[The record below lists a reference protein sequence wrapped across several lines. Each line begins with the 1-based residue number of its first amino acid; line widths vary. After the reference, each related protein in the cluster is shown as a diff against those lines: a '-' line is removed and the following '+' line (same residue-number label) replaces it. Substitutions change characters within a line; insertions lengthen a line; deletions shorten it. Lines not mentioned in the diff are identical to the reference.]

1 MTNLVLKNP
10 YPGFEKGLNKPFGA
24 SDKEYFYGRQ
34 EDINNIKLKLRQ
46 NKLLLLR
53 SLPKA
58 GKTSL
63 IEAGL
68 IPTLE
73 SKGYL
78 TQYSNDWKVLKID
91 CKGDPIRNVAEAFAN
106 AAYLFKNKMQPNL
119 EEIYYSQFTKKETAL
134 KNHLEEN
141 AVLKKINL
149 LIVIDDFNQLFEPAS
164 SKDKSIKFLK
174 MIYQISLSK
183 SLSVYMLISVSNND
197 LKEPLLLN
205 YPEILKKFDSC
216 TYQLHNLD
224 ANELKKAILAPA
236 KKEDVIIE
244 DDVCQM
250 IMDEIF
256 HQPDQLP
263 KLQRYLN
270 RTWWEFKN
278 HKNKESIINLK
289 LYNLAN
295 GTNSKKLIEEDVSSF
310 EKPIENQFQNTA
322 QNSIQA
328 NDFQRNTNF
337 SYQEIFDNLD
347 IAHQNCCK
355 MTIGIMANIQTKQ
368 ISFENITSI
377 TNSNRQIITDLLF
390 SFSTVFSQKNEN
402 LIFNLPKETLM
413 KEWEITKDWISKEN
427 DYKEQYLLICKATIR
442 HYIEEEPLEN
452 VMTKVELVNALL
464 WRNKFKPKEVW
475 ANLYNSQYEMAMD
488 FLDKAKTELNVDEG
502 LKSEEKSIK
511 AILQKPNLISLNE
524 NKQDLSNEANPI
536 KKIVLKKK

>member
-106 AAYLFKNKMQPNL
+106 ATYLFKNKMQPNL

-256 HQPDQLP
+256 HQPDQLS

-295 GTNSKKLIEEDVSSF
+295 GTNSKKIVEEDVSSF

-355 MTIGIMANIQTKQ
+355 MTIGIMANIQSKQ

-427 DYKEQYLLICKATIR
+427 DDKEQYLLICKATIR

-511 AILQKPNLISLNE
+511 AILQKPNLINLNE
-524 NKQDLSNEANPI
+524 NKQDLSNEASPI